1 MKDLQTHL
9 SDKMKFAIHMK
20 RPEEVER
27 YYRVYIEYTNLKGIN
42 KNLKLLI
49 ETNTIY
55 ANYQVK
61 LAKEELEK

>member
-9 SDKMKFAIHMK
+9 SDKVKFVIYMK

-42 KNLKLLI
+42 KNLDLLT

-61 LAKEELEK
+61 RAKEESK